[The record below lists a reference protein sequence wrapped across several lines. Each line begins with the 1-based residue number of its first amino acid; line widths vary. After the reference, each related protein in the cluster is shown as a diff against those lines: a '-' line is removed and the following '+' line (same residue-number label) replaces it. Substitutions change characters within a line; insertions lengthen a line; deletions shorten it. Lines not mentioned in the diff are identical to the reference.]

1 MKKTINIAGKIV
13 SLENPLIMGIM
24 NITPDSFHKDSRYSP
39 FEEDFL
45 KKADEMI
52 TNGADILDI
61 GGYSTR
67 PHAEEV
73 SITEELER
81 VIPTIKLLKKYHPNV
96 IISIDTF
103 RAKVATEALKNGA
116 NIINDISG
124 GNLDKLMLETV
135 IKLNVPYILTHSRG
149 NPKNM
154 NEKATYDDLFFDIL
168 NETFEKAN
176 YLKRKG
182 VKDIII
188 DPGFGFAKT
197 LNQNYE
203 IFKNI
208 EVFKKFDLPI
218 LIGVSRKSMVYKYL
232 DITPE
237 ESLNATGQLN
247 LQSLL
252 KKVNILRVHDIIATK
267 QTLQLHKKLY

>member
-13 SLENPLIMGIM
+13 SLEKPLIMGII
-24 NITPDSFHKDSRYSP
+24 NVTPDSFHKDSRYSP

-45 KKADEMI
+45 KKAYEI
-52 TNGADILDI
+52 IREGADILDI

-67 PHAEEV
+67 PNAQEV
-73 SITEELER
+73 SVKEELER
-81 VIPTIKLLKKYHPNV
+81 VIPSIKILKKHYPNV

-103 RAKVATEALKNGA
+103 RSVVAKEAIKNGA
-116 NIINDISG
+116 NIINDVSG
-124 GNLDKLMLETV
+124 GTLDNLMFETV
-135 IKLNVPYILTHSRG
+135 IKLNVPYVLTHLRG

-154 NEKATYDDLFFDIL
+154 NEKTVYEDLIFDIL
-168 NETFEKAN
+168 NETFERAN

-197 LNQNYE
+197 ISQNYE
-203 IFKNI
+203 LLKNL

-218 LIGVSRKSMVYKYL
+218 LIGVSRKSMLYKYL
-232 DITPE
+232 NITPE
-237 ESLNATGQLN
+237 ESLNATGQLHF
-247 LQSLL
+247 LSLL
-252 KKVNILRVHDIIATK
+252 KEANILRVHDIKATK
-267 QTLQLHKKLY
+267 HTLQLHTILS

>member
-13 SLENPLIMGIM
+13 SLENPLIMGII
-24 NITPDSFHKDSRYSP
+24 NVTPDSFHKDSRYSP

-45 KKADEMI
+45 QKAYEI
-52 TNGADILDI
+52 IREGADILDI

-67 PHAEEV
+67 PNAEEV
-73 SITEELER
+73 SVKEELER
-81 VIPTIKLLKKYHPNV
+81 VIPTIKILKKHYPNV

-103 RAKVATEALKNGA
+103 RSVVAKEAIKNGA
-116 NIINDISG
+116 HIINDVSG
-124 GNLDKLMLETV
+124 GTLDNLMFETV
-135 IKLNVPYILTHSRG
+135 IKLNVPYVLTHLRG

-154 NEKATYDDLFFDIL
+154 NEKTLYEDLIFDIL
-168 NETFEKAN
+168 NETFERAN

-197 LNQNYE
+197 LNQNYDLL
-203 IFKNI
+203 KNL

-218 LIGVSRKSMVYKYL
+218 LIGVSRKSMLYKYL
-232 DITPE
+232 NITPE
-237 ESLNATGQLN
+237 ESLNATGQIHFL
-247 LQSLL
+247 SLL
-252 KKVNILRVHDIIATK
+252 KEANILRVHDIKATK
-267 QTLQLHKKLY
+267 HTLQLHKILY

>member
-13 SLENPLIMGIM
+13 SLENPLIMGII
-24 NITPDSFHKDSRYSP
+24 NVTPDSFHKDSRYSP

-45 KKADEMI
+45 QKAYEI
-52 TNGADILDI
+52 IREGADILDI

-67 PHAEEV
+67 PNAEEV
-73 SITEELER
+73 SVKEELER
-81 VIPTIKLLKKYHPNV
+81 VIPTIKILKKHYPNV

-103 RAKVATEALKNGA
+103 RSVVAKEAIKNGA
-116 NIINDISG
+116 HIINDVSG
-124 GNLDKLMLETV
+124 GTLDNLMFETV
-135 IKLNVPYILTHSRG
+135 IKLNVPYVLTHLRG

-154 NEKATYDDLFFDIL
+154 NKKTLYEDLIFDIL
-168 NETFEKAN
+168 NETFERAN

-197 LNQNYE
+197 LNQNYDLL
-203 IFKNI
+203 KNL

-218 LIGVSRKSMVYKYL
+218 LIGVSRKSMLYKYL
-232 DITPE
+232 NITPE
-237 ESLNATGQLN
+237 ESLNATGQIHFL
-247 LQSLL
+247 SLL
-252 KKVNILRVHDIIATK
+252 KEANILRVHDIKATK
-267 QTLQLHKKLY
+267 HTLQLHKILY

>member
-1 MKKTINIAGKIV
+1 MKKTINTAGKIV

-45 KKADEMI
+45 KKADEMV
-52 TNGADILDI
+52 TNGSDILDI

-73 SITEELER
+73 SVKEELER
-81 VIPTIKLLKKYHPNV
+81 VIPTIKILKKYYPNV

-103 RAKVATEALKNGA
+103 RAKVAIEAIKNGA
-116 NIINDISG
+116 NIINDVSG
-124 GNLDKLMLETV
+124 GTLDHLMFDTV

-154 NEKATYDDLFFDIL
+154 NEKAIYEDFVFDIL
-168 NETFEKAN
+168 NETFERAN

-182 VKDIII
+182 VNDIII

-203 IFKNI
+203 LLKNI

-218 LIGVSRKSMVYKYL
+218 LIGVSRKSMLYKYL

-237 ESLNATGQLN
+237 EAAQLGYMPNRDDFRERYNSHKHCYSLKTP
-247 LQSLL
+247 
-252 KKVNILRVHDIIATK
+252 
-267 QTLQLHKKLY
+267 

>member
-52 TNGADILDI
+52 INGADILDI

-73 SITEELER
+73 SVNEELER
-81 VIPTIKLLKKYHPNV
+81 VIPTIKILKKYRPNV

-124 GNLDKLMLETV
+124 GALDHLMFETV
-135 IKLNVPYILTHSRG
+135 IKSNVPYILTHSRG

-154 NEKATYDDLFFDIL
+154 NEKATYDDLIFDIL
-168 NETFEKAN
+168 SETFEKAN

-203 IFKNI
+203 LFKNI
-208 EVFKKFDLPI
+208 EVFKKFDFPI

-232 DITPE
+232 DITAE

-247 LQSLL
+247 LLSLL
-252 KKVNILRVHDIIATK
+252 KKVNILRVHDIKATK
-267 QTLQLHKKLY
+267 QTLLLHKKLY

>member
-73 SITEELER
+73 SVNEELER
-81 VIPTIKLLKKYHPNV
+81 VIPTIKILKKYHPNV

-103 RAKVATEALKNGA
+103 RAKVAAEALKNGA

-124 GNLDKLMLETV
+124 GALDHLMLETV
-135 IKLNVPYILTHSRG
+135 IKSNVPYILTHSRG

-154 NEKATYDDLFFDIL
+154 NEKVIYDDLIFDIL
-168 NETFEKAN
+168 NETFERAN

-203 IFKNI
+203 LFKNL
-208 EVFKKFDLPI
+208 EVFKKFDFPI
-218 LIGVSRKSMVYKYL
+218 LIGVSRKSMIYKYL
-232 DITPE
+232 EITPE
-237 ESLNATGQLN
+237 DSLNATGQLN
-247 LQSLL
+247 LISLL
-252 KKVNILRVHDIIATK
+252 NKVNILRVHDIKATK
-267 QTLQLHKKLY
+267 QTLLLHKKL

>member
-1 MKKTINIAGKIV
+1 MKKTINTAGKIV
-13 SLENPLIMGIM
+13 SLENPIIMGIM

-45 KKADEMI
+45 KKANEMV

-73 SITEELER
+73 SVKEELER
-81 VIPTIKLLKKYHPNV
+81 VIPTIKILKKYYPNV

-103 RAKVATEALKNGA
+103 RAKVAIEAIKNGA
-116 NIINDISG
+116 NIINDVSG
-124 GNLDKLMLETV
+124 GTLDHLMFDTV

-154 NEKATYDDLFFDIL
+154 NEKAIYEDFVFDIL
-168 NETFEKAN
+168 NETFERAN

-203 IFKNI
+203 LLKNV

-218 LIGVSRKSMVYKYL
+218 LIGISRKSMLYKYL
-232 DITPE
+232 DISPE
-237 ESLNATGQLN
+237 DSLNATGQLN
-247 LQSLL
+247 FLSLL
-252 KKVNILRVHDIIATK
+252 KKVNILRVHDIKATK

>member
-1 MKKTINIAGKIV
+1 MKKTINTAGKIV
-13 SLENPLIMGIM
+13 SLENPIIMGIM

-45 KKADEMI
+45 KKANEMV

-73 SITEELER
+73 SVKEELER
-81 VIPTIKLLKKYHPNV
+81 VMPTIKILKKYYPNV

-103 RAKVATEALKNGA
+103 RAKVAIEAIKNGA
-116 NIINDISG
+116 NIINDVSG
-124 GNLDKLMLETV
+124 GTLDHLMFDTV

-154 NEKATYDDLFFDIL
+154 NEKAIYEDFVFDIL
-168 NETFEKAN
+168 NETFERAN

-203 IFKNI
+203 LLKNV

-218 LIGVSRKSMVYKYL
+218 LIGISRKSMLYKYL
-232 DITPE
+232 DISPE
-237 ESLNATGQLN
+237 DSLNATGQLN
-247 LQSLL
+247 FLSLL
-252 KKVNILRVHDIIATK
+252 KKVNILRVHDIKATK

>member
-73 SITEELER
+73 SLNEELER
-81 VIPTIKLLKKYHPNV
+81 VIPTIKILKKYCPNV
-96 IISIDTF
+96 MISIDTF
-103 RAKVATEALKNGA
+103 RAKVAIEAIKNGA

-124 GNLDKLMLETV
+124 GALDHLMFETV
-135 IKLNVPYILTHSRG
+135 IKSNVPYILTHSRG

-154 NEKATYDDLFFDIL
+154 NEKAIYEDFVFDIL

-203 IFKNI
+203 LFKNI
-208 EVFKKFDLPI
+208 EVFKKFDFPI

-232 DITPE
+232 NITAE

-247 LQSLL
+247 LLSLL
-252 KKVNILRVHDIIATK
+252 KKVNILRVHDIKATK
-267 QTLQLHKKLY
+267 QTLLLHKKLY

>member
-13 SLENPLIMGIM
+13 SLEKPLIMGII
-24 NITPDSFHKDSRYSP
+24 NVTPDSFHKDSRYSP

-45 KKADEMI
+45 KKAYEI
-52 TNGADILDI
+52 IREGADILDI

-67 PHAEEV
+67 PNAQEV
-73 SITEELER
+73 SVKEELER
-81 VIPTIKLLKKYHPNV
+81 VIPSIKILKKHYPNV

-103 RAKVATEALKNGA
+103 RSVVAKEAIKNGA
-116 NIINDISG
+116 NIINDVSG
-124 GNLDKLMLETV
+124 GTLDNLMFETV
-135 IKLNVPYILTHSRG
+135 IKLNVPYVLTHLRG

-154 NEKATYDDLFFDIL
+154 NEKTVYEDLIFDIL
-168 NETFEKAN
+168 NETFERAN

-197 LNQNYE
+197 INQNYE
-203 IFKNI
+203 LLKNL

-218 LIGVSRKSMVYKYL
+218 LIGVSRKSMLYKYL
-232 DITPE
+232 NITPE
-237 ESLNATGQLN
+237 ESLNATGQLHF
-247 LQSLL
+247 LSLL
-252 KKVNILRVHDIIATK
+252 KEANILRVHDIKATK
-267 QTLQLHKKLY
+267 HTVQLHSILC

>member
-13 SLENPLIMGIM
+13 SLENPLIMGII
-24 NITPDSFHKDSRYSP
+24 NVTPDSFHKDSRYSP

-45 KKADEMI
+45 QKAYEI
-52 TNGADILDI
+52 IREGADILDI

-67 PHAEEV
+67 PNAEEV
-73 SITEELER
+73 SVKEELER
-81 VIPTIKLLKKYHPNV
+81 VIPTIKILKKHYPNV

-103 RAKVATEALKNGA
+103 RSVVAKEAIKNGA
-116 NIINDISG
+116 HIINDVSG
-124 GNLDKLMLETV
+124 GTLDNLMFETV
-135 IKLNVPYILTHSRG
+135 IKLNVPYVLTHLRG

-154 NEKATYDDLFFDIL
+154 NEKTLYEDLIFDIL
-168 NETFEKAN
+168 NETFERAN

-197 LNQNYE
+197 LNQNYDLL
-203 IFKNI
+203 KNL

-218 LIGVSRKSMVYKYL
+218 LIGVSRKSMLYKYL
-232 DITPE
+232 NITPE
-237 ESLNATGQLN
+237 ESLNATGQIHFL
-247 LQSLL
+247 SLL
-252 KKVNILRVHDIIATK
+252 KEANILRVHDIKAAK
-267 QTLQLHKKLY
+267 HTLQLHKILY

>member
-1 MKKTINIAGKIV
+1 MKKTINTAGKIV
-13 SLENPLIMGIM
+13 SLENPIIMGIM

-45 KKADEMI
+45 KKANEMI

-73 SITEELER
+73 SVKEELER
-81 VIPTIKLLKKYHPNV
+81 VIPTIKILKKYYPNV

-103 RAKVATEALKNGA
+103 RAKVAIEAIKNGA
-116 NIINDISG
+116 NIINDVSG
-124 GNLDKLMLETV
+124 GTLDHLMFDTV

-154 NEKATYDDLFFDIL
+154 NEKAIYEDFVFDIL
-168 NETFEKAN
+168 NETFERAN

-203 IFKNI
+203 LLKNV

-218 LIGVSRKSMVYKYL
+218 LIGISRKSMLYKYL
-232 DITPE
+232 DISPE
-237 ESLNATGQLN
+237 DSLNATGQLN
-247 LQSLL
+247 FLSLL
-252 KKVNILRVHDIIATK
+252 KKVNILRVHDIKATK

>member
-1 MKKTINIAGKIV
+1 MKKTINTAGKIV

-45 KKADEMI
+45 KKADEMV

-73 SITEELER
+73 SVKEELER
-81 VIPTIKLLKKYHPNV
+81 VIPTIKILKKHYPNV

-103 RAKVATEALKNGA
+103 RAKVAIEAIKNGA
-116 NIINDISG
+116 NIINDVSG
-124 GNLDKLMLETV
+124 GTLDHLMFDTV
-135 IKLNVPYILTHSRG
+135 IKLNIPYILTHSRG

-154 NEKATYDDLFFDIL
+154 NEKAIYDDLIFDIL
-168 NETFEKAN
+168 NETFERAN

-203 IFKNI
+203 LLKNV

-218 LIGVSRKSMVYKYL
+218 LIGVSRKSMLYKYL

-247 LQSLL
+247 FLSLL
-252 KKVNILRVHDIIATK
+252 KKVNILRVHDIKATK
-267 QTLQLHKKLY
+267 QTLQLYKRLY

>member
-1 MKKTINIAGKIV
+1 MKKTINTAGKIV

-45 KKADEMI
+45 KKADEMV

-73 SITEELER
+73 SVKEELER
-81 VIPTIKLLKKYHPNV
+81 VIPTIKILKKYYPNV

-116 NIINDISG
+116 HIINDISG
-124 GNLDKLMLETV
+124 GALDHLMFETV

-154 NEKATYDDLFFDIL
+154 NEKATYDDLIFDIL
-168 NETFEKAN
+168 NETFERAN
-176 YLKRKG
+176 YLKGKG

-203 IFKNI
+203 LLKNI

-218 LIGVSRKSMVYKYL
+218 LIGVSRKSMLYKYL

-247 LQSLL
+247 LLSLL
-252 KKVNILRVHDIIATK
+252 KKVNILRVHDIKATK
-267 QTLQLHKKLY
+267 QTLLLHKKLY

>member
-1 MKKTINIAGKIV
+1 MKKTIHIAGKII
-13 SLENPLIMGIM
+13 SLEKPLIMGII
-24 NITPDSFHKDSRYSP
+24 NVTPDSFHKDSRYSP

-45 KKADEMI
+45 KKAYEI
-52 TNGADILDI
+52 IREGADILDI

-67 PHAEEV
+67 PNAQEV
-73 SITEELER
+73 SVKEELER
-81 VIPTIKLLKKYHPNV
+81 VIPTIKILKKHYPNV

-103 RAKVATEALKNGA
+103 RSVVAKEAIKNGA
-116 NIINDISG
+116 NIINDVSG
-124 GNLDKLMLETV
+124 GTLDNLMFETV
-135 IKLNVPYILTHSRG
+135 IKLNVPYVLTHLRG

-154 NEKATYDDLFFDIL
+154 NEKTVYEDLIFDIL

-197 LNQNYE
+197 LSQNYE
-203 IFKNI
+203 LLKNL

-218 LIGVSRKSMVYKYL
+218 LIGVSRKSMLYKYL
-232 DITPE
+232 NITPE
-237 ESLNATGQLN
+237 ESLNATGQLHF
-247 LQSLL
+247 LSLL
-252 KKVNILRVHDIIATK
+252 KEVNILRVHDIKATK
-267 QTLQLHKKLY
+267 HTLQLHTILC